1 MTLKSVCGLQT
12 DLLFFH
18 ILHIPEHADQVYYSD
33 SFIFGDMK
41 KWCFS
46 MRLTDLNSVKMQ
58 C

>member
-12 DLLFFH
+12 DLLVFH
-18 ILHIPEHADQVYYSD
+18 ILHIPKHADQVYYSD

-41 KWCFS
+41 NVVFFHEIDRFK
-46 MRLTDLNSVKMQ
+46 Q

>member
-18 ILHIPEHADQVYYSD
+18 ILHIPKHADQVYYSD

-41 KWCFS
+41 NVVFFHEIDRFKQS
-46 MRLTDLNSVKMQ
+46 
-58 C
+58 